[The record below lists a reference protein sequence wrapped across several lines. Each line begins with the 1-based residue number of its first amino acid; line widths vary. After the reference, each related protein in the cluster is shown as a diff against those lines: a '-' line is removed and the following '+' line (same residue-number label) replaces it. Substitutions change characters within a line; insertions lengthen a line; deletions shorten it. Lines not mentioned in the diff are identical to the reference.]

1 MVSQGSGNGG
11 GGAVIDKL
19 DYHPGRPLLRTDD
32 EAESSGRPSAEH
44 SYAGSFFE
52 QVAEGI
58 QKRDRQKMQVQLSR
72 YLTFAWAIINCLVA
86 GSITCFSVYAPL
98 FQKRLHYTQLR
109 VNTISITAELAMYLP
124 VPIFGF
130 LCDRY
135 GPGIPSLLSG
145 CFAGFGYVLAAF
157 TYRNPDWPFAV
168 MVFSFVWVGMATSC
182 MYLSAVTTCA
192 KNFGRGKHKGL
203 ALALPIA
210 AFGLSGMWE
219 SQVGSRLLYEKKP
232 DGTPGDID
240 VFRFFIFLGCTL
252 FAAGA
257 VGFFL
262 LRIIDEDEMIDQ
274 AIEELEQS
282 GLLEDS
288 AFFRR
293 GQHQHHH
300 ESYGA
305 VEEEDDEEERQRK
318 EEEARKKTWLLNEE
332 TSRFLSDR
340 SMWLLAGGFFLVTG
354 PGEAF
359 INNLGTVI
367 GTLYPPTM
375 PDEEIPTSAATH
387 VSIVAITSTIA
398 RILTGTLSDLF
409 APTSAPHQHRR
420 GPNSL
425 MSSMAT
431 LPGMDAAEPPKR
443 LEISRITF
451 LLIFSLIMSIG
462 QAVLASGVIQD
473 HGERFWWV
481 SAAVGAG
488 YGAVF
493 SLTPIITSVVWGV
506 ENFGTNWAC
515 VATVPALGATLWGLL
530 YSAVYQYAANDNVEA
545 SNSTTSQRAEELV
558 TQAKT
563 CIEQRQLQKATQLAK
578 EAASLAPTNQNV
590 QALIQYLSKEDS
602 AGSQILPLIKS
613 YVEHG
618 NESDGREAV
627 RLLKQQAAVPS
638 DHVTDIAHLLFDHDG
653 KPTEVRDELTGA
665 FVINSAAARKQLANR
680 IQVGTEATRYFR
692 LLWRRGQYS
701 FNSILPVLL
710 DADAWPTSEI
720 QTQAKRDAF
729 LLALGKLLDPAL
741 EHGEWSMTLIA
752 RLLTSNAH
760 DMAGLID
767 RDAFEIVLAQLDIRL
782 NTKIRA
788 QATLAVAKLL
798 EETREEGETIF
809 TEYVTKSVSKGHNDE
824 LIVAFSA
831 AASVFPLVPQ
841 TVAKLFLTPGFLEG
855 LVPVLERNTMG
866 QRTSHRLEQ
875 AAMELM
881 SAACVDKACRESIA
895 KIAYNWLDDVAHTST
910 EAEAASMAALVLAK
924 IPPKPDS
931 EQSSVTHADDLSSL
945 LVKLTMNASSPAEH
959 QSSIEGLA
967 YTSLQPKIKAEIV
980 SNTAL
985 LKKLIERLKSTTT
998 ADPCTFGILTIFS
1011 NLVSYRPAQSEE
1023 QQKISQLRNYAEAK
1037 KPEEKDPLDD
1047 DEQVSARCKTVL
1059 DADLVPVLV
1068 AAARS
1073 HYTVTILGI
1082 AAKILHSLA
1091 REQKYRGKLA
1101 QQGAVKLLL
1110 QTIDRLQTPT
1120 GPASSSDSAEA
1131 AIHIA
1136 AHALARILISVNPQH
1151 VFSRAMPAISALR
1164 PLVLLL
1170 TPDTT
1175 SDTRD
1180 LLPVFESL
1188 LALTNLASLEDDAV
1202 KDALLRQA
1210 WQPTED
1216 LLLSTNK
1223 LVQRAAVELVCNLM
1237 ASPAGVAKYA
1247 DGSAAAKHR
1256 LHVLLALADAED
1268 LATRRAAGG
1277 ALAMLTEWDAAAKA
1291 VLEHERGVGILLD
1304 MCGDDSDEIK
1314 HRGLVCILN
1323 TISAPGE
1330 IGTLGMS
1337 KVKEQNGL
1345 EEIKSALREC
1355 RDTNVM
1361 SIGVEVLKAIMAED
1375 KNRGKAITQEQG
1387 SVAEKKGQSICGSCD

>member
-1 MVSQGSGNGG
+1 MAGQGSGNAGRGG
-11 GGAVIDKL
+11 TVIDKL
-19 DYHPGRPLLRTDD
+19 DYHPGRPLLRADD
-32 EAESSGRPSAEH
+32 EGESSGRPSAEH

-58 QKRDRQKMQVQLSR
+58 QNRDRQKMQRQLSR
-72 YLTFAWAIINCLVA
+72 YLTFAWAIVNCLVA

-109 VNTISITAELAMYLP
+109 VNTISITAELGMYLP

-135 GPGIPSLLSG
+135 GPGIPSILSG
-145 CFAGFGYVLAAF
+145 CFAGFGYILAAF

-182 MYLSAVTTCA
+182 MYLSVVTTCA

-240 VFRFFIFLGCTL
+240 VFRFFVFLGCTL
-252 FAAGA
+252 FSAGA
-257 VGFFL
+257 IGFFL
-262 LRIIDEDEMIDQ
+262 LRIIDEDEMIDE

-293 GQHQHHH
+293 DHHH
-300 ESYGA
+300 EHHDTYGA
-305 VEEEDDEEERQRK
+305 VQDEDDEEERQRK

-340 SMWLLAGGFFLVTG
+340 TMWLLAGGFFLVTG

-367 GTLYPPTM
+367 GTLYPPNV
-375 PDEEIPTSAATH
+375 PDEDIPTSAATH

-409 APTSAPHQHRR
+409 APTSVPHQHRR

-431 LPGMDAAEPPKR
+431 LPGADAAEPQKR

-451 LLIFSLIMSIG
+451 LLVFSLVMSVG
-462 QAVLASGVIQD
+462 QAVLASGVVQD

-545 SNSTTSQRAEELV
+545 SNSSTIQRAEELV
-558 TQAKT
+558 AQARAY
-563 CIEQRQLQKATQLAK
+563 IEQRQLQKATQLAK
-578 EAASLAPTNQNV
+578 EAASLAPTNKNV
-590 QALIQYLSKEDS
+590 QALVQSLSQAESD
-602 AGSQILPLIKS
+602 GSRVLSLVRS
-613 YVEHG
+613 YVEYG
-618 NESDGREAV
+618 DQKDGQEAV
-627 RLLKQQAAVPS
+627 NLLKQHVAVPT
-638 DHVTDIAHLLFDHDG
+638 DHIDDVAHLLFDHDG
-653 KPTEVRDELTGA
+653 KPTQIRDELTGA

-692 LLWRRGQYS
+692 LLWRRGEHS

-710 DADAWPTSEI
+710 DAEAWPSTEV

-767 RDAFEIVLAQLDIRL
+767 RDAFEIVLGQLDIRL
-782 NTKIRA
+782 DTKIRA

-798 EETREEGETIF
+798 EETREEGEAIF
-809 TEYVTKSVSKGHNDE
+809 TDYITNGVAKGHNDE

-855 LVPVLERNTMG
+855 LVPVLERNSMG
-866 QRTSHRLEQ
+866 QRKSHRLEQ
-875 AAMELM
+875 AAMELL
-881 SAACVDKACRESIA
+881 SAACVDKACRESIS
-895 KIAYNWLDDVAHTST
+895 KVAYDWLDDVAHTST
-910 EAEAASMAALVLAK
+910 ESAAASMAALVLAK
-924 IPPKPDS
+924 IPPKPES
-931 EQSSVTHADDLSSL
+931 EESSITHADDLSSL
-945 LVKLTMNASSPAEH
+945 LVNLTMNASSPAEQ

-967 YTSLQPKIKAEIV
+967 YTSLQPKIKMEIV
-980 SNTAL
+980 SNSAL
-985 LKKLIERLKSTTT
+985 LNKLIERLKSTTT

-1023 QQKISQLRNYAEAK
+1023 QQKMSQLKNYAEAK
-1037 KPEEKDPLDD
+1037 KPEDKDPLDD
-1047 DEQVSARCKTVL
+1047 DKHVTARCRTVL

-1082 AAKILHSLA
+1082 AAKILHALA
-1091 REQKYRGKLA
+1091 REQKHRGKLA

-1120 GPASSSDSAEA
+1120 GPTSSSDSAQA
-1131 AIHIA
+1131 AIHLA
-1136 AHALARILISVNPQH
+1136 AHALARILIPVDPNH

-1164 PLVLLL
+1164 PLTLLL
-1170 TPDTT
+1170 TPDTN
-1175 SDTRD
+1175 SETRD

-1188 LALTNLASLEDDAV
+1188 LALTNLASLEDETV

-1210 WQPTED
+1210 WDPTQD
-1216 LLLSTNK
+1216 LLLSSNK
-1223 LVQRAAVELVCNLM
+1223 LVQRASVELVCNLM

-1247 DGSAAAKHR
+1247 DGSAAAKQR
-1256 LHVLLALADAED
+1256 LHILLALADAED
-1268 LATRRAAGG
+1268 DATRCAAGG
-1277 ALAMLTEWDAAAKA
+1277 ALAMLTEWDAAVNA
-1291 VLEHERGVGILLD
+1291 VLEHERGIPILLD
-1304 MCGDDSDEIK
+1304 LCADQSDDVK
-1314 HRGLVCILN
+1314 HRGLVCVLN
-1323 TISAPGE
+1323 VISAPGDV
-1330 IGTLGMS
+1330 GVKGLD
-1337 KVKEQNGL
+1337 KVVQCDGL
-1345 EEIKSALREC
+1345 EEIKDSLREC
-1355 RDTNVM
+1355 RDANVM
-1361 SIGVEVLKAIMAED
+1361 AVGVEVLKAIMAKD
-1375 KNRGKAITQEQG
+1375 GNKGKAITQG
-1387 SVAEKKGQSICGSCD
+1387 

>member
-1 MVSQGSGNGG
+1 MVGQPSGNASRGG
-11 GGAVIDKL
+11 PVIDKL
-19 DYHPGRPLLRTDD
+19 DYHPGRPLLRADD

-58 QKRDRQKMQVQLSR
+58 QKRDRQKMQLKLSR
-72 YLTFAWAIINCLVA
+72 YLTFAWAIVNCLVA

-109 VNTISITAELAMYLP
+109 VNTISITAELGMYLP

-135 GPGIPSLLSG
+135 GPGIPSILSG
-145 CFAGFGYVLAAF
+145 CFAGFGYILAAF
-157 TYRNPDWPFAV
+157 TYRNPDWPFGV
-168 MVFSFVWVGMATSC
+168 MVFAFVWVGMATSC

-257 VGFFL
+257 LGFFL
-262 LRIIDEDEMIDQ
+262 LRIIDEDEMIDE

-293 GQHQHHH
+293 GQHHDHH
-300 ESYGA
+300 ETYGA
-305 VEEEDDEEERQRK
+305 VEDEDDEEERLRK

-332 TSRFLSDR
+332 TSRFLSDK

-367 GTLYPPTM
+367 GTLYPPSM
-375 PDEEIPTSAATH
+375 PDEEVPTSAATH

-409 APTSAPHQHRR
+409 APTSLPHQHHR

-431 LPGMDAAEPPKR
+431 LPGADATEPKKR

-451 LLIFSLIMSIG
+451 LLVFSLIMSVG
-462 QAVLASGVIQD
+462 QAILASGLVQD

-506 ENFGTNWAC
+506 ENFD
-515 VATVPALGATLWGLL
+515 ATTIR
-530 YSAVYQYAANDNVEA
+530 
-545 SNSTTSQRAEELV
+545 RAEELV
-558 TQAKT
+558 VQARE
-563 CIEQRQLQKATQLAK
+563 CIEQRQLQQATQLAK

-590 QALIQYLSKEDS
+590 QALVQSLSTEGS
-602 AGSQILPLIKS
+602 NGSQILSLVQS
-613 YVEHG
+613 YVERG
-618 NESDGREAV
+618 EKKDGQEAV
-627 RLLKQQAAVPS
+627 NLLKQHAAIPT
-638 DHVTDIAHLLFDHDG
+638 DHINDVAHLLFDHEG
-653 KPTEVRDELTGA
+653 KPTEIRDQLTGA
-665 FVINSAAARKQLANR
+665 FVINSAAARKQLASR

-692 LLWRRGQYS
+692 LLWKRGEHS

-710 DADAWPTSEI
+710 DAEAWPNAEV

-767 RDAFEIVLAQLDIRL
+767 RDTFEIVLAQLDIRL
-782 NTKIRA
+782 DAKIRA

-798 EETREEGETIF
+798 EETREEGEAIF
-809 TEYVTKSVSKGHNDE
+809 TDYVTNTVSKGHNDE

-831 AASVFPLVPQ
+831 AASVFSLVPK

-855 LVPVLERNTMG
+855 LVPVLERNSMG
-866 QRTSHRLEQ
+866 QRKSHRLEQ

-924 IPPKPDS
+924 IPPKPES
-931 EQSSVTHADDLSSL
+931 EGSSVTHADDISSL
-945 LVKLTMNASSPAEH
+945 LVNLTLNASTPAEQ

-980 SNTAL
+980 SNIAL
-985 LKKLIERLKSTTT
+985 LNKLIERLKSTTT

-1023 QQKISQLRNYAEAK
+1023 QQKMSQLKDYAEAK
-1037 KPEEKDPLDD
+1037 KPEEKDSLDD
-1047 DEQVSARCKTVL
+1047 DKNVTARCKTVL

-1082 AAKILHSLA
+1082 ASKILHALA
-1091 REQKYRGKLA
+1091 REQKHRGKLA

-1120 GPASSSDSAEA
+1120 GPTSSSNSAEA
-1131 AIHIA
+1131 TIHLA

-1164 PLVLLL
+1164 PLTLLL
-1170 TPDTT
+1170 TPDT
-1175 SDTRD
+1175 SADTRD

-1188 LALTNLASLEDDAV
+1188 LALTNLASLEDETV
-1202 KDALLRQA
+1202 KDALLRNA
-1210 WQPTED
+1210 WDPTQD
-1216 LLLSTNK
+1216 LLLSSNK
-1223 LVQRAAVELVCNLM
+1223 LVQRASVELVCNLM
-1237 ASPAGVAKYA
+1237 ASPSVVAKYA
-1247 DGSAAAKHR
+1247 DGSAAANQR
-1256 LHVLLALADAED
+1256 LHILLALADAED
-1268 LATRRAAGG
+1268 HATRCAAGG
-1277 ALAMLTEWDAAAKA
+1277 ALAMLTEWDQAAKA
-1291 VLEHERGVGILLD
+1291 VLEHQRGVRILLD
-1304 MCGDDSDEIK
+1304 LCTDDADDVK

-1323 TISAPGE
+1323 LISAPGD
-1330 IGTLGMS
+1330 IGVKGLE
-1337 KVKEQNGL
+1337 KVKQQDGV
-1345 EEIKSALREC
+1345 EEIKTSLREC
-1355 RDTNVM
+1355 REPNVM
-1361 SIGVEVLKAIMAED
+1361 AVGVEVLKAVMAKEGT
-1375 KNRGKAITQEQG
+1375 KGKTITQG
-1387 SVAEKKGQSICGSCD
+1387 

>member
-1 MVSQGSGNGG
+1 MAGQGSGNAGRGG
-11 GGAVIDKL
+11 TVIDKL
-19 DYHPGRPLLRTDD
+19 DYHPGRPLLRADD
-32 EAESSGRPSAEH
+32 EGESSGRPSAEH

-58 QKRDRQKMQVQLSR
+58 QNRDRQKMQRQLSR
-72 YLTFAWAIINCLVA
+72 YLTFAWAIVNCLVA

-109 VNTISITAELAMYLP
+109 VNTISITAELGMYLP

-135 GPGIPSLLSG
+135 GPGIPSILSG
-145 CFAGFGYVLAAF
+145 CFAGFGYILAAF

-240 VFRFFIFLGCTL
+240 VFRFFVFLGCTL
-252 FAAGA
+252 FSAGA
-257 VGFFL
+257 IGFFL
-262 LRIIDEDEMIDQ
+262 LRIIDEDEMIDE

-293 GQHQHHH
+293 DHHH
-300 ESYGA
+300 EHHDTYGA
-305 VEEEDDEEERQRK
+305 VQDEDDEEERQRK

-340 SMWLLAGGFFLVTG
+340 TMWLLAGGFFLVTG

-367 GTLYPPTM
+367 GTLYPPNV
-375 PDEEIPTSAATH
+375 PDEDIPTSAATH

-409 APTSAPHQHRR
+409 APTSVPHQHRR

-431 LPGMDAAEPPKR
+431 LPGADAAEPQKR

-451 LLIFSLIMSIG
+451 LLVFSLVMSVG
-462 QAVLASGVIQD
+462 QAVLASGVVQD

-545 SNSTTSQRAEELV
+545 SNSSTIQRAEELV
-558 TQAKT
+558 AQARAY
-563 CIEQRQLQKATQLAK
+563 IEQRQLQKATQLAK
-578 EAASLAPTNQNV
+578 EAASLAPTNKNV
-590 QALIQYLSKEDS
+590 QALVQSLSQAESD
-602 AGSQILPLIKS
+602 GSRVLSLVRS
-613 YVEHG
+613 YVEYG
-618 NESDGREAV
+618 DQKDGQEAV
-627 RLLKQQAAVPS
+627 NLLKQHVAVPT
-638 DHVTDIAHLLFDHDG
+638 DHIDDVAHLLFDHDG
-653 KPTEVRDELTGA
+653 KPTQIRDELTGA

-692 LLWRRGQYS
+692 LLWRRGEHS

-710 DADAWPTSEI
+710 DAEAWPSTEV

-767 RDAFEIVLAQLDIRL
+767 RDAFEIVLGQLDIRL
-782 NTKIRA
+782 DTKIRA

-798 EETREEGETIF
+798 EETREEGEAIF
-809 TEYVTKSVSKGHNDE
+809 TDYITNGVAKGHNDE

-855 LVPVLERNTMG
+855 LVPVLERNSMG
-866 QRTSHRLEQ
+866 QRKSHRLEQ
-875 AAMELM
+875 AAMELL
-881 SAACVDKACRESIA
+881 SAACVDKACRESIS
-895 KIAYNWLDDVAHTST
+895 KVAYDWLDDVAHTST
-910 EAEAASMAALVLAK
+910 ESAAASMAALVLAK
-924 IPPKPDS
+924 IPPKPES
-931 EQSSVTHADDLSSL
+931 EESSITHADDLSSL
-945 LVKLTMNASSPAEH
+945 LVNLTMNASSPAEQ

-967 YTSLQPKIKAEIV
+967 YTSLQPKIKMEIV
-980 SNTAL
+980 SNSAL
-985 LKKLIERLKSTTT
+985 LNKLIERLKSTTT

-1023 QQKISQLRNYAEAK
+1023 QQKMSQLKNYAEAK
-1037 KPEEKDPLDD
+1037 KPEDKDPLDD
-1047 DEQVSARCKTVL
+1047 DKHVTARCRTVL

-1082 AAKILHSLA
+1082 AAKILHALA
-1091 REQKYRGKLA
+1091 REQKHRGKLA

-1120 GPASSSDSAEA
+1120 GPTSSSDSAQA
-1131 AIHIA
+1131 AIHLA
-1136 AHALARILISVNPQH
+1136 AHALARILISVDPNH

-1164 PLVLLL
+1164 PLTLLL
-1170 TPDTT
+1170 TPDTN
-1175 SDTRD
+1175 SETRD

-1188 LALTNLASLEDDAV
+1188 LALTNLASLEDETV

-1210 WQPTED
+1210 WDPTQD
-1216 LLLSTNK
+1216 LLLSSNK
-1223 LVQRAAVELVCNLM
+1223 LVQRASVELVCNLM

-1247 DGSAAAKHR
+1247 DGSAAAKQR
-1256 LHVLLALADAED
+1256 LHILLALADAED
-1268 LATRRAAGG
+1268 DATRCAAGG
-1277 ALAMLTEWDAAAKA
+1277 ALAMLTEWDAAVNA
-1291 VLEHERGVGILLD
+1291 VLEHERGIPILLD
-1304 MCGDDSDEIK
+1304 LCADQSDDVK
-1314 HRGLVCILN
+1314 HRGLVCVLN
-1323 TISAPGE
+1323 VISAPGDV
-1330 IGTLGMS
+1330 GVKGLD
-1337 KVKEQNGL
+1337 KVVQCDGL
-1345 EEIKSALREC
+1345 EEIKDSLREC
-1355 RDTNVM
+1355 RDANVM
-1361 SIGVEVLKAIMAED
+1361 AVGVEVLKAIMAKD
-1375 KNRGKAITQEQG
+1375 GNKGKAITQG
-1387 SVAEKKGQSICGSCD
+1387 

>member
-1 MVSQGSGNGG
+1 MAGQGSGSAGRGG
-11 GGAVIDKL
+11 TVIDKL
-19 DYHPGRPLLRTDD
+19 DYHPGRPLLRADD
-32 EAESSGRPSAEH
+32 EGESSGRPSAEH

-58 QKRDRQKMQVQLSR
+58 QNRDRQKMQRQLSR
-72 YLTFAWAIINCLVA
+72 YLTFAWAIVNCLVA

-109 VNTISITAELAMYLP
+109 VNTISITAELGMYLP

-135 GPGIPSLLSG
+135 GPGIPSILSG
-145 CFAGFGYVLAAF
+145 CFAGFGYILAAF
-157 TYRNPDWPFAV
+157 AYRNPDWPFAV

-240 VFRFFIFLGCTL
+240 VFRFFVFLGCTL
-252 FAAGA
+252 FSAG
-257 VGFFL
+257 VIGFFL
-262 LRIIDEDEMIDQ
+262 LRIIDEDEMIDE

-293 GQHQHHH
+293 GHHH
-300 ESYGA
+300 EHHDTYGA
-305 VEEEDDEEERQRK
+305 VQDEDDEEERQRK
-318 EEEARKKTWLLNEE
+318 EEEEARKKTWLLNEE

-340 SMWLLAGGFFLVTG
+340 TMWLLAGGFFLVTG

-367 GTLYPPTM
+367 GTLYPPNV
-375 PDEEIPTSAATH
+375 PDEDIPTSAATH

-409 APTSAPHQHRR
+409 APTSVPHQHRR

-431 LPGMDAAEPPKR
+431 LPGTDAAEPQKR

-451 LLIFSLIMSIG
+451 LLVFSLVMSVG
-462 QAVLASGVIQD
+462 QAVLASGVVQD

-506 ENFGTNWAC
+506 ENFD
-515 VATVPALGATLWGLL
+515 
-530 YSAVYQYAANDNVEA
+530 S
-545 SNSTTSQRAEELV
+545 STIQRAEELV
-558 TQAKT
+558 AQARA

-590 QALIQYLSKEDS
+590 QALVRSLSQAESD
-602 AGSQILPLIKS
+602 GSQILSLVKS
-613 YVEHG
+613 YVECG
-618 NESDGREAV
+618 DQKDGQEAV
-627 RLLKQQAAVPS
+627 NLLKQHVAVPS
-638 DHVTDIAHLLFDHDG
+638 DHINDVAHLLFDHDG
-653 KPTEVRDELTGA
+653 KPTAIRDELTGA

-692 LLWRRGQYS
+692 LLWRRGEHS

-710 DADAWPTSEI
+710 DTEAWPNAEV

-782 NTKIRA
+782 DTKIRA

-798 EETREEGETIF
+798 EETREEGEAIF
-809 TEYVTKSVSKGHNDE
+809 TDYITNGVAKGHNDE

-855 LVPVLERNTMG
+855 LVPVLERNSMG
-866 QRTSHRLEQ
+866 QRKSHRLEQ
-875 AAMELM
+875 AAMELL
-881 SAACVDKACRESIA
+881 SAACVDKTCRESIS
-895 KIAYNWLDDVAHTST
+895 KVAYDWLDDVAHTST
-910 EAEAASMAALVLAK
+910 ESAAASMAALVLAK
-924 IPPKPDS
+924 IPPKPES
-931 EQSSVTHADDLSSL
+931 EESSITHADDLSSL
-945 LVKLTMNASSPAEH
+945 LVNLTMNASSPAEQ

-967 YTSLQPKIKAEIV
+967 YTSLQPKIKMEIV
-980 SNTAL
+980 SNSAL
-985 LKKLIERLKSTTT
+985 LDKLIERLKSTTT

-1023 QQKISQLRNYAEAK
+1023 QQKMSQLKDYAEAK
-1037 KPEEKDPLDD
+1037 KPGEKDSLDD
-1047 DEQVSARCKTVL
+1047 DKHVTVRCKTVL

-1082 AAKILHSLA
+1082 AAKILHALA
-1091 REQKYRGKLA
+1091 REQKHRGKLA

-1120 GPASSSDSAEA
+1120 GPASSSDSAQA
-1131 AIHIA
+1131 AIHLA
-1136 AHALARILISVNPQH
+1136 AHALARILISVDPNH

-1164 PLVLLL
+1164 PLTLLL
-1170 TPDTT
+1170 TPDTS

-1188 LALTNLASLEDDAV
+1188 LALTNLASLEDETV

-1210 WQPTED
+1210 WDPTQD

-1223 LVQRAAVELVCNLM
+1223 LVQRASVELVCNLM

-1247 DGSAAAKHR
+1247 GGSAAAKQR
-1256 LHVLLALADAED
+1256 LHILLALADAED
-1268 LATRRAAGG
+1268 DATRRAAGG
-1277 ALAMLTEWDAAAKA
+1277 ALAMLTEWDAAANA
-1291 VLEHERGVGILLD
+1291 VLEHERGIPILLD
-1304 MCGDDSDEIK
+1304 LCADSSDDVK
-1314 HRGLVCILN
+1314 HRGLVCVLN
-1323 TISAPGE
+1323 VISAPGD
-1330 IGTLGMS
+1330 IGAKGLD
-1337 KVKEQNGL
+1337 KVVQCDGL
-1345 EEIKSALREC
+1345 EEIKDSLREC
-1355 RDTNVM
+1355 RDANVM
-1361 SIGVEVLKAIMAED
+1361 AVGVEVLKAIMAKD
-1375 KNRGKAITQEQG
+1375 GNNKGKAITQG
-1387 SVAEKKGQSICGSCD
+1387 

>member
-1 MVSQGSGNGG
+1 MVGQPSGNSDRGP
-11 GGAVIDKL
+11 VIGKL

-58 QKRDRQKMQVQLSR
+58 QKRDRQKMQLQLSR
-72 YLTFAWAIINCLVA
+72 YLTFGWAIVNCLVA
-86 GSITCFSVYAPL
+86 GSIACFSIYAPL

-109 VNTISITAELAMYLP
+109 VNTISITAELGMYLP
-124 VPIFGF
+124 VPIFGY

-135 GPGIPSLLSG
+135 GPGIPSILSG
-145 CFAGFGYVLAAF
+145 CFAGFGYILAAF
-157 TYRNPDWPFAV
+157 TYRNPDWPFGL
-168 MVFSFVWVGMATSC
+168 MVFAFVWVGMATSC

-219 SQVGSRLLYEKKP
+219 SQVGSRLLYERKP

-252 FAAGA
+252 FAAGLL
-257 VGFFL
+257 GFFL
-262 LRIIDEDEMIDQ
+262 LRIIDEDEMIDE

-293 GQHQHHH
+293 SPHHDHH

-305 VEEEDDEEERQRK
+305 VEDEDDEEERQRK

-332 TSRFLSDR
+332 TSRFLSDK

-367 GTLYPPTM
+367 GTLYPPTI
-375 PDEEIPTSAATH
+375 PDGEIPTSAATH
-387 VSIVAITSTIA
+387 VSIVAITSTVA

-409 APTSAPHQHRR
+409 APTSVPHQHRR

-431 LPGMDAAEPPKR
+431 LPGADAAGPQKR

-451 LLIFSLIMSIG
+451 LLVFSLIMSVG
-462 QAVLASGVIQD
+462 QAILASGLVQD

-493 SLTPIITSVVWGV
+493 SLTPIIVSVVWGV

-545 SNSTTSQRAEELV
+545 NPTTIQRAEELV
-558 TQAKT
+558 IQART

-590 QALIQYLSKEDS
+590 QALIQSLSKEDS
-602 AGSQILPLIKS
+602 SGSQLLSLVKS
-613 YVEHG
+613 YVERG
-618 NESDGREAV
+618 EQKDGQEAV
-627 RLLKQQAAVPS
+627 NLLKQHTPIPTDQV
-638 DHVTDIAHLLFDHDG
+638 DDIAHLLFDHEG
-653 KPTEVRDELTGA
+653 KPTEIRDQLTGA
-665 FVINSAAARKQLANR
+665 FVTNSAAARKQLASR

-692 LLWRRGQYS
+692 LLWTRGEHS

-710 DADAWPTSEI
+710 DAEAWPSTEV

-729 LLALGKLLDPAL
+729 LLALGILLDPAL

-767 RDAFEIVLAQLDIRL
+767 RDTFEIVLAQLDIRL
-782 NTKIRA
+782 DAKIRA

-798 EETREEGETIF
+798 EETREEGEAMF
-809 TEYVTKSVSKGHNDE
+809 TDYVTSTVSKGHNDE

-855 LVPVLERNTMG
+855 LVPVLERNSLG
-866 QRTSHRLEQ
+866 QRKSHRLEQ

-895 KIAYNWLDDVAHTST
+895 KVAYSWLDDVAHTSA
-910 EAEAASMAALVLAK
+910 EAEAASLAALVLAK
-924 IPPKPDS
+924 IPPKPES
-931 EQSSVTHADDLSSL
+931 EGSSVTHADDISSL
-945 LVKLTMNASSPAEH
+945 LVNLTLNASSPAEQ

-985 LKKLIERLKSTTT
+985 LNKLIERLKSTTT

-1011 NLVSYRPAQSEE
+1011 NLVSYRP
-1023 QQKISQLRNYAEAK
+1023 
-1037 KPEEKDPLDD
+1037 
-1047 DEQVSARCKTVL
+1047 
-1059 DADLVPVLV
+1059 
-1068 AAARS
+1068 
-1073 HYTVTILGI
+1073 
-1082 AAKILHSLA
+1082 
-1091 REQKYRGKLA
+1091 
-1101 QQGAVKLLL
+1101 
-1110 QTIDRLQTPT
+1110 
-1120 GPASSSDSAEA
+1120 
-1131 AIHIA
+1131 
-1136 AHALARILISVNPQH
+1136 
-1151 VFSRAMPAISALR
+1151 
-1164 PLVLLL
+1164 
-1170 TPDTT
+1170 
-1175 SDTRD
+1175 
-1180 LLPVFESL
+1180 
-1188 LALTNLASLEDDAV
+1188 
-1202 KDALLRQA
+1202 
-1210 WQPTED
+1210 
-1216 LLLSTNK
+1216 
-1223 LVQRAAVELVCNLM
+1223 
-1237 ASPAGVAKYA
+1237 
-1247 DGSAAAKHR
+1247 
-1256 LHVLLALADAED
+1256 
-1268 LATRRAAGG
+1268 
-1277 ALAMLTEWDAAAKA
+1277 
-1291 VLEHERGVGILLD
+1291 
-1304 MCGDDSDEIK
+1304 
-1314 HRGLVCILN
+1314 
-1323 TISAPGE
+1323 
-1330 IGTLGMS
+1330 
-1337 KVKEQNGL
+1337 
-1345 EEIKSALREC
+1345 
-1355 RDTNVM
+1355 
-1361 SIGVEVLKAIMAED
+1361 
-1375 KNRGKAITQEQG
+1375 
-1387 SVAEKKGQSICGSCD
+1387 